1 MFYIVAIVDRNLSQ
15 DELYELEADGVEV
28 SSDMQKRVAHVFGSE
43 NEFDNYFENSDDVI
57 VLGAELVARHIINE
71 DGFIVSNNSV
81 LE

>member
-43 NEFDNYFENSDDVI
+43 SEFDNYFENSDDVI

>member
-28 SSDMQKRVAHVFGSE
+28 SDGMQKRVAHVFGSE
-43 NEFDNYFENSDDVI
+43 SEFDDYFENSDDVI

-71 DGFIVSNNSV
+71 DGFIVSNHSV